1 MVQPSRRR
9 DDHAMATPNPVPPP
23 PEDPARDVLSYIPVF
38 EVVVG
43 TGVLLAA
50 AGLALAVVPALRR
63 RRELGITWMLV
74 VSAYVLTILGSGLR
88 ILLEP
93 SLTSYSGQP
102 GFVVHLLS
110 EPLAQLAI
118 GSVLLGM
125 VAVILAIVPALRRRR
140 ALIIVWVLCVSALL
154 IVTLV
159 NLGLFAA

>member
-9 DDHAMATPNPVPPP
+9 DDHLMATPNPVPPP
-23 PEDPARDVLSYIPVF
+23 PEDPARDLLSYIPVF

-43 TGVLLAA
+43 TGALLAA
-50 AGLALAVVPALRR
+50 AGLTLAVVPALRR
-63 RRELGITWMLV
+63 RRELGITWTLI
-74 VSAYVLTILGSGLR
+74 VSAYVLAILGAGLR
-88 ILLEP
+88 IMLEP

-110 EPLAQLAI
+110 EPFAQLAI

-125 VAVILAIVPALRRRR
+125 VAVILAVVPALRRRR
-140 ALIIVWVLCVSALL
+140 ALIITWVLCVSVLL
-154 IVTLV
+154 LATLV